1 MRSTVWSRRC
11 GCRHRRAGAITEYRM
26 DLAAFEHDRK
36 FVIEALRRGEIDY
49 LENVSEAAEADFFRH
64 LLGRDVLERLAEH
77 YPTPRKKEEVP
88 IWLYIASQIPKGR
101 TSVQFGPATG
111 GLRQPQT
118 TRRQL

>member
-1 MRSTVWSRRC
+1 
-11 GCRHRRAGAITEYRM
+11 M
-26 DLAAFEHDRK
+26 DLVAFEHDRK

-88 IWLYIASQIPKGR
+88 IWLYLASQISLKLLHARGANKRPCTPESASTGR
-101 TSVQFGPATG
+101 KTNAT
-111 GLRQPQT
+111 T
-118 TRRQL
+118 KVA